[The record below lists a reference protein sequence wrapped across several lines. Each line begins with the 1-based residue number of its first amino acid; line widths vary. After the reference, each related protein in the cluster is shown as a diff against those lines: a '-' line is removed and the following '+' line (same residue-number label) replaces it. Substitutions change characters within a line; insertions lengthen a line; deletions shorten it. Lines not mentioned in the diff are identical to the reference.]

1 MSRRPVAGRG
11 MFSCE
16 ASRVDP
22 SRRRDEIPI
31 PSRQD
36 NSPPRFHH
44 LRLNSNCVEGLGNF
58 PLIFNKWESVH
69 RGQGVRRGSAGSDA
83 RVGAL
88 RTRRRC
94 EYVPSV
100 LIHLCEAYDVS
111 NPTRNPST
119 LSPPRPSLRHL
130 HRERPQLNSS
140 GAPLPTRPPRH
151 AGFSSPVTFL
161 WLATDG
167 RGRVGRELERERRVV
182 AVSVGAAVVL
192 VVLVV
197 RGFGRVSFSLLR
209 RAFARGGGARVDDGP
224 HRVNEISGM
233 KSTTY
238 LV

>member
-1 MSRRPVAGRG
+1 

-58 PLIFNKWESVH
+58 PPIINSWESVH
-69 RGQGVRRGSAGSDA
+69 RGQGVRRGSAGSGA

-100 LIHLCEAYDVS
+100 LIHLCEAYGEEVS
-111 NPTRNPST
+111 DFVALDKSAIFTIATASVQE
-119 LSPPRPSLRHL
+119 LDK
-130 HRERPQLNSS
+130 QLQEEKNKV
-140 GAPLPTRPPRH
+140 ADL
-151 AGFSSPVTFL
+151 
-161 WLATDG
+161 LA
-167 RGRVGRELERERRVV
+167 RVV
-182 AVSVGAAVVL
+182 ALES
-192 VVLVV
+192 
-197 RGFGRVSFSLLR
+197 R
-209 RAFARGGGARVDDGP
+209 
-224 HRVNEISGM
+224 
-233 KSTTY
+233 
-238 LV
+238 